1 MFKKQPIIKYE
12 SSIDYR
18 ENSLLPARNFVP
30 EWYKKIPIN
39 KTGKIYDN
47 EKGFTKTVKTCVP
60 FLDAFTSGYMIT
72 TTYDIYIKYN
82 NGAPYLVPMN
92 GIPQELIPR
101 WRENLSDKNIV
112 PTGCYPYEYTWN
124 YCISYT
130 VPPGY
135 SFLATHPFNR
145 HDLPFITLTG
155 IVDGGFVMQHNG
167 SFPFFIK
174 KDFEGIIPQ
183 GTPIIQIIPFR
194 QEKWKSKKQVGLVA
208 EGKKHDYASAAK
220 LIGWYKNT
228 FWTKKEYN

>member
-12 SSIDYR
+12 PSINYI
-18 ENSLLPARNFVP
+18 EHSLLPARNFVP

-72 TTYDIYIKYN
+72 TTYDLYVKNN
-82 NGAPYLVPMN
+82 NGVPYLVCMD
-92 GIPQELIPR
+92 GIPEEQLPT
-101 WRENLSDKNIV
+101 WRKNLSDENIV

-130 VPPGY
+130 VPAGY

-183 GTPIIQIIPFR
+183 GTPIIQIVPFR
-194 QEKWKSKKQVGLVA
+194 QEKWKSEKQIGLVG
-208 EGKKHDYASAAK
+208 EGQKHGYASAAK